1 MAARTRSKERTYTTS
16 EVIHLLA
23 LNEECGEEALSVN
36 AAELDAESSDE
47 DSPIGDGTSLNGSSL
62 LVPSVP
68 VWS

>member
-1 MAARTRSKERTYTTS
+1 M
-16 EVIHLLA
+16 
-23 LNEECGEEALSVN
+23 CGKEALSVN

-68 VWS
+68 LLPPSGASLAYH